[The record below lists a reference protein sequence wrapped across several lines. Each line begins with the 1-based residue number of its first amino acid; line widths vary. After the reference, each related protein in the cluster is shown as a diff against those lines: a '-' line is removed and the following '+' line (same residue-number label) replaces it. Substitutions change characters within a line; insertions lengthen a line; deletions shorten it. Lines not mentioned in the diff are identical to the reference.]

1 MIEQVRLFEDPKEI
15 KTDQLPKIMD
25 FIPEGRENAV
35 SMWSLSLA
43 LRTDER
49 TVRKMVHDARISG
62 QIICSD
68 EYGYYQPVCEE
79 DLIKWLHRTESALK
93 SKSKALQSART
104 ALSEGR
110 YPSTDE

>member
-15 KTDQLPKIMD
+15 KDDQLPKIMD

-35 SMWSLSLA
+35 SMWSLSLV
-43 LRTDER
+43 LRTDQR
-49 TVRKMVHDARISG
+49 SIRKMVHDARISG

-68 EYGYYQPVCEE
+68 ENGYYQPTSDEE
-79 DLIKWLHRTESALK
+79 MTRWIHKEESSLI
-93 SKSKALQSART
+93 SKNKALMPAKK
-104 ALSEGR
+104 AHAEGR